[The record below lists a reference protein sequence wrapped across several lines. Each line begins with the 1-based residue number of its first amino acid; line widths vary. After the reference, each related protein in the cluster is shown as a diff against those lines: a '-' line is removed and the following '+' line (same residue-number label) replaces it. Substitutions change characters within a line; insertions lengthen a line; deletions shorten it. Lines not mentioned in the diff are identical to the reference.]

1 MVANCSLGLLF
12 FQYTCR
18 TFIPFFIPIGLLMND
33 AFLHPFTGFD
43 LNSLLELRAR
53 ARGSHP
59 FIVWSSFDNPARTW
73 TYAQF
78 ADEVAC
84 IAGGLAARG
93 VKKGSRVMAYLENC
107 PETLLILFACA
118 RLGAIHMPINAMAA
132 GPELAWYAQSS
143 GALCAVT
150 QPRLATTLAAH
161 CPDLNWIAVTDTD
174 AGTPALPGDSP
185 QRCSSFKSLHGDPL
199 PARAPQPELPLLIMF
214 TSGTTSRPKGVVW
227 THANA
232 LWGGRLGAMHQ
243 ALRPDDVYQIF
254 LPLFH
259 VVALSWSFLP
269 ALWAGNTV
277 VLQPR
282 FSASRYWPAALA
294 HGTTVG
300 SQVTLSVRLLT
311 DQPVPKD
318 HRIRQ
323 WLNATHL
330 AEYEE
335 KMGIRMMGAW
345 GMTEMVSQG
354 IVSDPWMPQRN
365 GAIGKPSPGYRIRI
379 VDDDGRPTVPGNTG
393 NLLAG
398 GVRGLSIFKEYYANP
413 EATAEA
419 FDADGY
425 FRTGDRVTLH
435 EDGFIE
441 FSERAKDLI
450 KVGGEG
456 VAPAEVERV
465 IAEVPGIVDVAV
477 VAKPDAHYGEVVA
490 AFVVIDQSSASADEI
505 RAKLVAH
512 CSASLAKFKLPREI
526 IVLSEM
532 PRVSIGKISKAKLR
546 ERFSSVK

>member
-1 MVANCSLGLLF
+1 VPN
-12 FQYTCR
+12 
-18 TFIPFFIPIGLLMND
+18 
-33 AFLHPFTGFD
+33 AFENFLNPFTGFD
-43 LNSLLELRAR
+43 LNSLLDLQAR

-59 FIVWSSFDNPARTW
+59 FIVWSPGEGSARNW

-78 ADEVAC
+78 ADEVAR

-93 VKKGSRVMAYLENC
+93 VKRGDRVMASLENC
-107 PETLLILFACA
+107 PETLLTLFACA
-118 RLGAIHMPINAMAA
+118 RLRAIHMPINAMAA
-132 GPELAWYAQSS
+132 GPELAWYAQFS
-143 GALCAVT
+143 GAVGAVT
-150 QPRLATTLAAH
+150 QPKIAAMLASH
-161 CPDLNWIAVTDTD
+161 CPDLKWIAITDTD
-174 AGTPALPGDSP
+174 AGTPASLGKQPERS
-185 QRCSSFKSLHGDPL
+185 SSFSSLYGEPL
-199 PARAPQPELPLLIMF
+199 AARTPDPELPLLIMY

-259 VVALSWSFLP
+259 VVGLSWSFLS

-282 FSASRYWPAALA
+282 FSASRYWPAALE
-294 HGTTVG
+294 HGVTVG
-300 SQVTLSVRLLT
+300 SQVILSVRLLA
-311 DQPVPKD
+311 DQPVPKA

-323 WLNATHL
+323 WLNANHL
-330 AEYEE
+330 SEFEE
-335 KMGIRMMGAW
+335 KLGIRMMGAW

-379 VDDDGRPTVPGNTG
+379 LDDDGRPTAPGGTG
-393 NLLAG
+393 NLFAG

-413 EATAEA
+413 QANDEA
-419 FDADGY
+419 FDEHGY

-465 IAEVPGIVDVAV
+465 ISELKGITDVAV
-477 VAKPDAHYGEVVA
+477 VAKPDSHYGEVVA
-490 AFVVIDQSSASADEI
+490 AFVVLDKDVFGAVQGGADAATRQI
-505 RAKLVAH
+505 IAH
-512 CSASLAKFKLPREI
+512 CTASLAKFKIPRDI
-526 IVLSEM
+526 IVLPEM

-546 ERFSSVK
+546 ERFAPLKAAK

>member
-1 MVANCSLGLLF
+1 MPNSSENFLN
-12 FQYTCR
+12 
-18 TFIPFFIPIGLLMND
+18 PF
-33 AFLHPFTGFD
+33 AGFD
-43 LNSLLELRAR
+43 LNSLLDLQAR

-59 FIVWSSFDNPARTW
+59 FIAWSPGEGSARTW

-78 ADEVAC
+78 ADEVAR

-93 VKKGSRVMAYLENC
+93 VKRGDRVMVYLENC
-107 PETLLILFACA
+107 PETLLMLFACA

-132 GPELAWYAQSS
+132 GPELTWYAQFS
-143 GALCAVT
+143 GARAAVT
-150 QPRLATTLAAH
+150 QPRMAATLASH
-161 CPDLNWIAVTDTD
+161 CPNLQWIAVTETD
-174 AGTPALPGDSP
+174 AGTPAAAVDKPD
-185 QRCSSFKSLHGDPL
+185 RCSAFASLYAAPL
-199 PARAPQPELPLLIMF
+199 PARAPDPALPVLIMY

-232 LWGGRLGAMHQ
+232 LWGARLGAMHQ
-243 ALRPDDVYQIF
+243 ALRSEDVYQIF

-259 VVALSWSFLP
+259 VVGLSWSFLS

-282 FSASRYWPAALA
+282 FSASRYWPAAVE

-300 SQVTLSVRLLT
+300 SQVILSVRLLT
-311 DQPVPKD
+311 DQPVPKG

-330 AEYEE
+330 SEYEA
-335 KMGIRMMGAW
+335 KLGIRMMGAW

-379 VDDDGRPTVPGNTG
+379 VDDDGRATAPGGTG

-398 GVRGLSIFKEYYANP
+398 GVRGLSVFKEYYANP
-413 EATAEA
+413 EANDEA
-419 FDADGY
+419 FDEHGY

-465 IAEVPGIVDVAV
+465 IAELKGIADVAV
-477 VAKPDAHYGEVVA
+477 VAKPDLHYGEVVA
-490 AFVVIDQSSASADEI
+490 AFVVLEGVGGTEDAIQRVI
-505 RAKLVAH
+505 AH
-512 CSASLAKFKLPREI
+512 CAASLAKFKVPREV
-526 IVLSEM
+526 IVLPEM
-532 PRVSIGKISKAKLR
+532 PRVSIGKISKARLR
-546 ERFSSVK
+546 ERFATPDSKTK

>member
-1 MVANCSLGLLF
+1 MPNSSDL
-12 FQYTCR
+12 Y
-18 TFIPFFIPIGLLMND
+18 
-33 AFLHPFTGFD
+33 LHPFTGFD

-53 ARGSHP
+53 SRAGHP
-59 FIVWSSFDNPARTW
+59 FIVWSHFDGPARTW

-78 ADEVAC
+78 ADEVAR
-84 IAGGLAARG
+84 IAGGLASRG
-93 VKKGSRVMAYLENC
+93 VKNGDRVMVFLENC
-107 PETLLILFACA
+107 PETLLTMCACA

-132 GPELAWYAQSS
+132 GPELAWYAQFS
-143 GALCAVT
+143 GALGAIT
-150 QPRLATTLAAH
+150 QPRLAATLASH
-161 CPDLNWIAVTDTD
+161 CPGLQWIAVTETD
-174 AGTPALPGDSP
+174 AGTPAVSGDKPDRS
-185 QRCSSFKSLHGDPL
+185 SSFASLYGAPL
-199 PARAPQPELPLLIMF
+199 AARAPDPELPLLIMY

-232 LWGGRLGAMHQ
+232 LWAGRLGAMHQ

-294 HGTTVG
+294 HGATVG
-300 SQVTLSVRLLT
+300 SQVILSVRLLT

-330 AEYEE
+330 AEYEQ
-335 KMGIRMMGAW
+335 KLGIRMMGAW

-379 VDDDGRPTVPGNTG
+379 LDDDGRATVPGGTG

-398 GVRGLSIFKEYYANP
+398 GVRGLSIFMEYFANR

-419 FDADGY
+419 FDEDGY
-425 FRTGDRVTLH
+425 FRTGDRVILH

-465 IAEVPGIVDVAV
+465 ISELKGIRDVAV
-477 VAKPDAHYGEVVA
+477 VAKPDSHYGEVVA
-490 AFVVIDQSSASADEI
+490 AFVVVDEAAFSDEQRGNDAVSATIIS
-505 RAKLVAH
+505 H
-512 CSASLAKFKLPREI
+512 CAASLAKFKVPREI
-526 IVLSEM
+526 IVLPEM

-546 ERFSSVK
+546 ERFAPAK

>member
-1 MVANCSLGLLF
+1 MLNASE
-12 FQYTCR
+12 
-18 TFIPFFIPIGLLMND
+18 TFLN
-33 AFLHPFTGFD
+33 PFTGFD
-43 LNSLLELRAR
+43 LSALLDTRAR
-53 ARGSHP
+53 ALGSHP
-59 FIVWSSFDNPARTW
+59 FLAWSPFEGPSRIW
-73 TYAQF
+73 SYAQF

-93 VKKGSRVMAYLENC
+93 VAKGDRVMVYLENC
-107 PETLLILFACA
+107 PETLLMLFACA

-132 GPELAWYAQSS
+132 GPELAWYAHSS
-143 GALCAVT
+143 GASVAVT
-150 QPRLATTLAAH
+150 QPRLAGTLAAH
-161 CPDLNWIAVTDTD
+161 CADLVWIAVTADD
-174 AGTPALPGDSP
+174 AGTPPAAQDADAGG
-185 QRCSSFKSLHGDPL
+185 QARCISFSSLHGETL
-199 PARAPQPELPLLIMF
+199 PARAPDPELTVLIMY

-232 LWGGRLGAMHQ
+232 LWGARLGALHQ
-243 ALRPDDVYQIF
+243 ALRADDVYQIF

-259 VVALSWSFLP
+259 VVGLSWSFLP

-282 FSASRYWPAALA
+282 FSSSRYWPAAVE

-300 SQVTLSVRLLT
+300 SQVILSVRLLA
-311 DQPVPKD
+311 DQPVPAN

-330 AEYEE
+330 PEYQ
-335 KMGIRMMGAW
+335 KKLGISMMGAW

-354 IVSDPWMPQRN
+354 IVSDPWLPQRG
-365 GAIGKPSPGYRIRI
+365 GAIGMPSPGYRVRV
-379 VDDDGRPTVPGNTG
+379 VDDNGQPVAPGGSG
-393 NLLAG
+393 NLMVA

-413 EATAEA
+413 EATAAA

-425 FRTGDRVTLH
+425 FRTGDRVILH

-490 AFVVIDQSSASADEI
+490 AFVVIDESLGTKEDLCS
-505 RAKLVAH
+505 KVVAH
-512 CSASLAKFKLPREI
+512 CSASLAKFKVPREI
-526 IVLSEM
+526 IVLPEM
-532 PRVSIGKISKAKLR
+532 PRVNIGKIFKAKLR
-546 ERFSSVK
+546 ERFSRPA

>member
-1 MVANCSLGLLF
+1 MQNQPES
-12 FQYTCR
+12 
-18 TFIPFFIPIGLLMND
+18 
-33 AFLHPFTGFD
+33 FLHPFTGFD
-43 LNSLLELRAR
+43 LNALLDLKAR
-53 ARGSHP
+53 SRGSHP
-59 FIVWSSFDNPARTW
+59 FIVWSPFDSPARTW

-78 ADEVAC
+78 ADEVAR

-93 VKKGSRVMAYLENC
+93 VKEGDRVMVYLENC
-107 PETLLILFACA
+107 PETLLTLFACA

-132 GPELAWYAQSS
+132 GPELAWYAQFS
-143 GALCAVT
+143 GARAAIT
-150 QPRLATTLAAH
+150 QPRLAVTLASH
-161 CPDLNWIAVTDTD
+161 CPDLEWIAVTETD
-174 AGTPALPGDSP
+174 AGTPVTSTAMPD
-185 QRCSSFKSLHGDPL
+185 RCSAFASLHGKAL
-199 PARAPQPELPLLIMF
+199 PAREPDPLLPLLIMY

-232 LWGGRLGAMHQ
+232 LWGARLGAMHQ

-282 FSASRYWPAALA
+282 FSASRYWPAALE

-300 SQVTLSVRLLT
+300 SQVILSVRLLT
-311 DQPVPKD
+311 DQPVPAG

-330 AEYEE
+330 ADYEA
-335 KMGIRMMGAW
+335 KLGIRMMGAW

-354 IVSDPWMPQRN
+354 IVSDPWMPQRD
-365 GAIGKPSPGYRIRI
+365 GAIGKPSPGYRVRI
-379 VDDDGRPTVPGNTG
+379 VDDEGRPTPPGHTG
-393 NLLAG
+393 NLLVA
-398 GVRGLSIFKEYYANP
+398 GVRGLSIFREYYANP

-441 FSERAKDLI
+441 FSERARDLI

-465 IAEVPGIVDVAV
+465 IAELPGMKDVAV

-490 AFVVIDQSSASADEI
+490 AFVVIDENVIGADEVF
-505 RAKLVAH
+505 AKVVAH
-512 CSASLAKFKLPREI
+512 CTASLAKFKIPREV
-526 IVLSEM
+526 IVLGEM
-532 PRVSIGKISKAKLR
+532 PRVSIGKVSKVTLR
-546 ERFSSVK
+546 ERFAPLTKRQKA

>member
-1 MVANCSLGLLF
+1 MLNASES
-12 FQYTCR
+12 
-18 TFIPFFIPIGLLMND
+18 
-33 AFLHPFTGFD
+33 FLNPFTGFD
-43 LNSLLELRAR
+43 LSALLDLRAR
-53 ARGSHP
+53 ERGSHP
-59 FIVWSSFDNPARTW
+59 FLVWSPFEGPPQTW

-78 ADEVAC
+78 ADEVAR

-93 VKKGSRVMAYLENC
+93 VAKGDRVMVYLENC
-107 PETLLILFACA
+107 PETLLMLFACA
-118 RLGAIHMPINAMAA
+118 RLGAMHMPINSMAA
-132 GPELAWYAQSS
+132 GPELSWYAQSS
-143 GALCAVT
+143 GARVAVT
-150 QPRLATTLAAH
+150 QPGLAGTLAAH
-161 CPDLNWIAVTDTD
+161 CPDLKWIAVTSSD
-174 AGTPALPGDSP
+174 AGTPPSSADAP
-185 QRCSSFKSLHGDPL
+185 QRASSFASLHADPL
-199 PARAPQPELPLLIMF
+199 PARAPDPQLPVLIMY

-232 LWGGRLGAMHQ
+232 LWGARLGALHQ
-243 ALRPDDVYQIF
+243 ALRAEDVYQIF

-259 VVALSWSFLP
+259 VVGLSWSFLP
-269 ALWAGNTV
+269 ALWAGNSV

-282 FSASRYWPAALA
+282 FSASRYWPAAIE
-294 HGTTVG
+294 HGATVG
-300 SQVTLSVRLLT
+300 SQVILSVRLLA
-311 DQPVPKD
+311 DQPVPAK

-330 AEYEE
+330 PEYQ
-335 KMGIRMMGAW
+335 KKLGISMMGAW

-354 IVSDPWMPQRN
+354 IVSDPWLPQRG

-379 VDDDGRPTVPGNTG
+379 VDDEGRPVAPGGTG
-393 NLLAG
+393 NLLVA

-413 EATAEA
+413 KATAEA

-465 IAEVPGIVDVAV
+465 IAEVAGILEVAV

-490 AFVVIDQSSASADEI
+490 AFVVVDENHGANEDLC
-505 RAKLVAH
+505 RSVVSH
-512 CSASLAKFKLPREI
+512 CSASLAKFKVPREI
-526 IVLSEM
+526 IVLPEM
-532 PRVSIGKISKAKLR
+532 PRVNIGKISKAKLR
-546 ERFSSVK
+546 ERFVNDSKAK